1 MKFVFTFL
9 ILVFAANAALAFS
22 ARANLRSFA
31 KAARTGKK
39 KSSGLFSDDPDQD
52 NDFNLAKCSV
62 PHHMK
67 RQYTFIG
74 IMVHAYPVLVS
85 LNHSGIIPINIS
97 QPHSNNL
104 SDIFI
109 PPRISL

>member
-52 NDFNLAKCSV
+52 NDFKITSCSLS
-62 PHHMK
+62 HH
-67 RQYTFIG
+67 
-74 IMVHAYPVLVS
+74 VLRHFNSISAFPGAQLLLIS
-85 LNHSGIIPINIS
+85 LSSTGIISMNTS
-97 QPHSNNL
+97 QLYSTNL

-109 PPRISL
+109 PPRATV